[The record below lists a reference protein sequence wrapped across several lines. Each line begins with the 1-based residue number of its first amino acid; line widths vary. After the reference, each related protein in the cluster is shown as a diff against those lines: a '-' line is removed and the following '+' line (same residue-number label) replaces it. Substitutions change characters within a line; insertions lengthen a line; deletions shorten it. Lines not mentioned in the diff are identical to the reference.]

1 MRKAF
6 ENDRIVPIASA
17 RLRSA
22 GTCERAAQHETRARD
37 RKLYP
42 SLDQG
47 VMMSAQNFKVYAE
60 AKQDEW
66 RRSWLYRAEKRLAD
80 MRRKKSVTPV
90 TNIEEWR

>member
-1 MRKAF
+1 MKAF

-22 GTCERAAQHETRARD
+22 GTCERVSQDESRARD

-47 VMMSAQNFKVYAE
+47 VMMSAQNFKAYAE

-66 RRSWLYRAEKRLAD
+66 RRSWLYRAEKRLAE
-80 MRRKKSVTPV
+80 MRHKKSVTPV
-90 TNIEEWR
+90 TNIEEWK

>member
-1 MRKAF
+1 MKAF
-6 ENDRIVPIASA
+6 DNDRIVPIASA

-22 GTCERAAQHETRARD
+22 GTCERVAAHEQNLHD

-47 VMMSAQNFKVYAE
+47 VMMSAQNFKAYAE

-66 RRSWLYRAEKRLAD
+66 RRSWLYRAEKRLAE